1 MRSVKERKTEGAPRE
16 RLYYSGT
23 NHVWIIATICL
34 YTTTRSILY
43 SEVRL
48 FFFLSLMMAA
58 KNKRLTHTPKRISPN
73 IYISHADETIVS
85 DGK

>member
-48 FFFLSLMMAA
+48 FFSFPFPNDGCKEQKTNTHAQ
-58 KNKRLTHTPKRISPN
+58 KN
-73 IYISHADETIVS
+73 
-85 DGK
+85 